1 MTPLQIGLF
10 VLAALSGAAVV
21 LTREPRRQV
30 FALGFNGLVLALLFL
45 VLQAPDV
52 AFSELAVNTA
62 ALPLLFVV
70 TLAAVRI
77 NQRPRQAEQQ

>member
-1 MTPLQIGLF
+1 MTALQIGLF
-10 VLAALSGAAVV
+10 LLAALSGTAVV

-30 FALGFNGLVLALLFL
+30 IVLGFNGLLLALLFL

-62 ALPLLFVV
+62 ALPCCFL
-70 TLAAVRI
+70 
-77 NQRPRQAEQQ
+77 

>member
-1 MTPLQIGLF
+1 MTALQIGLF
-10 VLAALSGAAVV
+10 VLAALSGTAVV

-30 FALGFNGLVLALLFL
+30 IVLGFNDLVLALLFL

-62 ALPLLFVV
+62 ALPLLFLV

-77 NQRPRQAEQQ
+77 NQHRKQTEQR